1 MRSSLPIALAL
12 LSCTGLPFIAGAQA
26 EDPTNLALGK
36 RCVAYPRMG
45 GNPHTDN
52 GKEPAKLTDGK
63 RSPRMLWEDKEHT
76 VGWRDAQWP
85 VQVIVDLGQRQPI
98 SGVSVGMGAGVALSS
113 KEIFAWPGL
122 IDVFT
127 SDDQK
132 LWHPAGELIALHEH
146 ENEPLPAFDGT
157 YGYRKISTH
166 RLATAAR
173 YVRLVFSARKEVFL
187 DEIEVFG
194 GDRSLLDTTPSQP
207 GIGGEKIEKLIE
219 RPDATLI
226 VAKRRY
232 RMDIHTIEG
241 QLESLKEAEAKPI
254 REALDAFKDQV
265 EKLEDQPAD
274 KRAVLPVGDIGRA
287 ILAQQAA
294 VWRAQGKSPA
304 IVWHSGVWDH
314 LAWLASPP
322 AEEKFGL
329 KVALIRNERRST
341 SFNLTNT
348 TEREQTFTVSIEE
361 LPGGSNP
368 SYVEVRSVEWTESF
382 LRTAIAYA
390 LPSAEKTAAGYE
402 VKVPAGMTRQ
412 VLLTVEGKGEAGT
425 FQGNIAIV
433 PAEKAL
439 GDRKLPFELK
449 LYPLDFPEKQ
459 ALHFS
464 GWDYLTEWGKGRY
477 GFRPETT
484 RPAVK
489 LLKDYRMD
497 LVWAPGN
504 IWPKGKFN
512 AEQEYA
518 SQSDEPDV
526 AKFNIWVKEIWP
538 GAHRYMINISGRN
551 KDNKARIEGV
561 LHEQDPAAFDKRV
574 ATWLRFWEK
583 HVKSIGMDPQRFS
596 LLIIDEPGLAEADPY
611 KEDASIKAWVEA
623 VKKSGT
629 RFRMWMDPVY
639 QEPWNAYE
647 PSIDAMDELCIKHAH
662 VLGYGEKF
670 VNYFKDRSRR
680 QEMRLY
686 ECYPI
691 VGGFD
696 PYSYY
701 RLQAWTAWD
710 MNANGVGFW
719 SVGDSGRNPSH
730 GSWNNGLNPLH
741 YSPLFLDDTSVIPG
755 KPMEG
760 IREGIG
766 DYQYLVML
774 RDAISTAERN
784 HVDAARVDKA
794 KRLLAEAPERV
805 LRKSGV
811 FKEPKW
817 VAATKIDRTAADE
830 VRLEILEEISGLSRT
845 AE

>member
-12 LSCTGLPFIAGAQA
+12 LASAGLSSIAGAQST
-26 EDPTNLALGK
+26 EPTNLALGK

-52 GKEPAKLTDGK
+52 GKESAKLTDGK
-63 RSPRMLWEDKEHT
+63 RSPKVLWEDKEHT

-122 IDVFT
+122 IDVFV

-132 LWHPAGELIALHEH
+132 LWHPVGELISLHEH
-146 ENEPLPAFDGT
+146 ENEPLPAFDGV
-157 YGYRKISTH
+157 YDYRKVSTR
-166 RLATAAR
+166 RLETAGR
-173 YVRLVFSARKEVFL
+173 YIRLVFSPRKEVFL

-194 GDRSLLDTTPSQP
+194 GDRGLLDATPSQP
-207 GIGGEKIEKLIE
+207 GIGGEKIEKFVE
-219 RPDATLI
+219 RPDSTLI

-241 QLESLKEAEAKPI
+241 QLEGLKESDAKPI
-254 REALDAFKDQV
+254 REALAALKNQV
-265 EKLEDQPAD
+265 EMLEEPPAD

-294 VWRAQGKSPA
+294 VWRALGKPPV
-304 IVWHSGVWDH
+304 IVWQSGVWDH
-314 LAWLASPP
+314 LEWLAAPP
-322 AEEKFGL
+322 AEEKLGL
-329 KVALIRNERRST
+329 KISLIRNERRST

-348 TEREQTFTVSIEE
+348 TDREQTFTVSIEG

-368 SYVEVRSVEWTESF
+368 GNVEVRSVEWTESF

-433 PAEKAL
+433 PAEKGL
-439 GDRKLPFELK
+439 GERKLPLELK
-449 LYPLDFPEKQ
+449 LYPFDFPEKQ

-464 GWDYLTEWGKGRY
+464 GWDYLTEWEKGRY
-477 GFRPETT
+477 GFRPETA

-512 AEQEYA
+512 AVQEYA

-526 AKFNIWVKEIWP
+526 AKFNTWVKEIWP

-551 KDNKARIEGV
+551 KDNKARIDGV
-561 LHEQDPAAFDKRV
+561 LHEKDPAAFDKRV
-574 ATWLRFWEK
+574 ATWLQFWEK
-583 HVKSIGMDPQRFS
+583 YVKSIGMDPQQFS
-596 LLIIDEPGLAEADPY
+596 LLIIDEPGLAEDNPY
-611 KEDASIKAWVEA
+611 KEDESIKAWVEA
-623 VKKSGT
+623 IQKSGT
-629 RFRMWMDPVY
+629 NFRMWMDPVY
-639 QEPWNAYE
+639 QEPWNAYQ

-670 VNYFKDRSRR
+670 VNYFKGRSEK

-701 RLQAWTAWD
+701 RLQAWTAWA
-710 MNANGVGFW
+710 MNANGIGFW

-760 IREGIG
+760 IREGIS

-774 RDAISTAERN
+774 RDAISAAEKKGA
-784 HVDAARVDKA
+784 DAAKIGKA
-794 KRLLAEAPERV
+794 KQLVTEAPERV
-805 LRKSGV
+805 LWKSGA

-817 VAATKIDRTAADE
+817 LATTRIDRNIADE
-830 VRLEILEEISGLSRT
+830 VRVEILEEISSLSEASR
-845 AE
+845 